1 MQKFHLIKHQAFL
14 VIVSI
19 TLFIYLLGLE
29 FIGPLN
35 QDWLS
40 SGDLSMYQIGWKYF
54 RNDIWRFPLGLNP
67 NFGIYAGG
75 SIVFSDTIPIFAIFF
90 KIFDSYLPSAFQY
103 FSIWILLCIYLQLFF
118 SFKIIFKLTDD
129 LFYSLIGSLFFCFA
143 TIFINRSAVH
153 LSLTAQW
160 LILFGF
166 YIEILDTKYKSILRG
181 FAIVLSCT
189 IHFYFTIILT
199 IFNFI
204 IHIFS
209 LINKKKNFLKIIREI
224 SITYS
229 LLLLIMFAVG
239 YFSINAKD
247 GLGGGYGY
255 FNLNLNSFFNPV
267 GFNNFSEFNWS
278 FFLPEQKKLNGEYE
292 GFAYLGIGGFIF
304 LFLFFL
310 NFKFKK
316 YKTIFTNYEI
326 LIICIIFLL
335 LSISN
340 NINFGEKNLLHI
352 PLNNILY
359 AIFSSI
365 RASGRLIWPV
375 YYLIFIFGI
384 IFIYKFFKNKNP
396 YFIII
401 FIFIIQLIDIHPGIL
416 KYKFGDQYIVKNNN
430 NLIKDKIWKNLSNQF
445 EEIRLI
451 EPENSSDIFWKMT
464 RYLLNENFSKTDIF
478 YLARANRKTIPFKK
492 YELNNLYNKK
502 DLKIFDKKLFVSD
515 NLNVVK
521 NIYSLYENKLYYYF
535 RDDLWLISSQPINK
549 HYSKVDLEILSNH
562 YEFDLNKKNKINFE
576 NIQNPLSGMGWTQQA
591 NSQGLVADGF
601 YSTIIFKTTE
611 NTCSQDSRINLEIK
625 KYFVNYKEPIKIN
638 LFLNEIKKETILL
651 NEKFNNEIVLSP
663 NCNTG
668 DTFIIAFEF
677 ENPISSYDLRKGLNR
692 YKRSIILKSISIT
705 G

>member
-209 LINKKKNFLKIIREI
+209 LINKKKK
-224 SITYS
+224 
-229 LLLLIMFAVG
+229 
-239 YFSINAKD
+239 FS
-247 GLGGGYGY
+247 
-255 FNLNLNSFFNPV
+255 
-267 GFNNFSEFNWS
+267 
-278 FFLPEQKKLNGEYE
+278 
-292 GFAYLGIGGFIF
+292 
-304 LFLFFL
+304 
-310 NFKFKK
+310 
-316 YKTIFTNYEI
+316 
-326 LIICIIFLL
+326 
-335 LSISN
+335 
-340 NINFGEKNLLHI
+340 
-352 PLNNILY
+352 
-359 AIFSSI
+359 
-365 RASGRLIWPV
+365 
-375 YYLIFIFGI
+375 
-384 IFIYKFFKNKNP
+384 
-396 YFIII
+396 
-401 FIFIIQLIDIHPGIL
+401 
-416 KYKFGDQYIVKNNN
+416 
-430 NLIKDKIWKNLSNQF
+430 
-445 EEIRLI
+445 
-451 EPENSSDIFWKMT
+451 
-464 RYLLNENFSKTDIF
+464 
-478 YLARANRKTIPFKK
+478 
-492 YELNNLYNKK
+492 
-502 DLKIFDKKLFVSD
+502 
-515 NLNVVK
+515 
-521 NIYSLYENKLYYYF
+521 
-535 RDDLWLISSQPINK
+535 
-549 HYSKVDLEILSNH
+549 
-562 YEFDLNKKNKINFE
+562 
-576 NIQNPLSGMGWTQQA
+576 
-591 NSQGLVADGF
+591 
-601 YSTIIFKTTE
+601 
-611 NTCSQDSRINLEIK
+611 
-625 KYFVNYKEPIKIN
+625 
-638 LFLNEIKKETILL
+638 
-651 NEKFNNEIVLSP
+651 
-663 NCNTG
+663 
-668 DTFIIAFEF
+668 
-677 ENPISSYDLRKGLNR
+677 
-692 YKRSIILKSISIT
+692 
-705 G
+705 